1 MRICENCGCEFYQA
15 DAERQLFE
23 CYELKLDNF
32 EKTLCHDCAVEEWG
46 NKGVYYDTCEI
57 CGKRFDVFKGMF
69 SFEGFILDLC
79 YTDYPANVIMCAGC
93 FMVKYHDNLLRQFL
107 GAE

>member
-1 MRICENCGCEFYQA
+1 MRICENCGCEFYKA

-23 CYELKLDNF
+23 GYELKFDNF

-57 CGKRFDVFKGMF
+57 CGKRFDVFKGMLLLTV
-69 SFEGFILDLC
+69 GFVRNEPEVL
-79 YTDYPANVIMCAGC
+79 V
-93 FMVKYHDNLLRQFL
+93 R
-107 GAE
+107 